1 MDEVTTTVTLGE
13 RVTEEIGLAHL
24 HLHMLRHT
32 FCSAMLAAGHDAL
45 ILRDLMGHASVVT
58 TQGYAHVTST
68 QRRRAVASIDALLRE
83 AA

>member
-1 MDEVTTTVTLGE
+1 
-13 RVTEEIGLAHL
+13 
-24 HLHMLRHT
+24 MLRHT